1 MIARHQAWPDALAR
15 QGDDNSPAKRP
26 GLVDR
31 ELSRSRSK
39 LGKGFGREVGKPI
52 ARDDKARL
60 TRSLLEGDKK
70 HGPALANDDFVAV
83 EMHLETSP
91 LPMLNGHNYTPQDQG
106 PVAPV
111 FVGRARRGRVNE
123 A

>member
-39 LGKGFGREVGKPI
+39 LVKGFGREVGKPI
-52 ARDDKARL
+52 ARDDQARL
-60 TRSLLEGDKK
+60 TRSFLESDEKDGA
-70 HGPALANDDFVAV
+70 ALPNDDLLAV
-83 EMHLETSP
+83 EMTLRP
-91 LPMLNGHNYTPQDQG
+91 LP
-106 PVAPV
+106 A
-111 FVGRARRGRVNE
+111 
-123 A
+123 

>member
-52 ARDDKARL
+52 ARDDQARL
-60 TRSLLEGDKK
+60 TRSFLESDEKDGA
-70 HGPALANDDFVAV
+70 ALPN
-83 EMHLETSP
+83 EISSPSRCTLRP
-91 LPMLNGHNYTPQDQG
+91 LP
-106 PVAPV
+106 A
-111 FVGRARRGRVNE
+111 
-123 A
+123 